1 MSTLLLKKNI
11 FIIDDFKNNNTC
23 IRLIGLEPIIFGTE
37 IQRSIQLSYKRKKMI
52 QPQTILKVADNSGAK
67 SVKCIKVLNGFNRRF
82 AVLSDIII
90 VSVQKLRNKAR
101 SISKV
106 QKGEVHKAIIIR
118 TKKKITKKDG
128 TITFFQSNAV
138 SLIGKQGKPI
148 ASRIIG
154 PIPKK
159 LKKKKNLKLITL
171 SSGFI

>member
-1 MSTLLLKKNI
+1 MHLLKKNI
-11 FIIDDFKNNNTC
+11 FITDDFKNDNNF
-23 IRLIGLEPIIFGTE
+23 IRLIGLEPITFGTE

-52 QPQTILKVADNSGAK
+52 QQQTILKVADNSGAK

-106 QKGEVHKAIIIR
+106 QKGEVHKAVILR
-118 TKKKITKKDG
+118 TTKKITKKDG
-128 TITFFQSNAV
+128 TTIFFKSNAV
-138 SLIGKQGKPI
+138 SLISKQGKPI

-154 PIPKK
+154 PIPKQ
-159 LKKKKNLKLITL
+159 LKKKKNLKLATL
-171 SSGFI
+171 SSGFV